1 MSDNGGEVVMNERL
15 TKILEILEREKYC
28 TTEYLANTLY
38 VVPATIRRDL
48 KKLEQQGLV
57 TRNYGGVSII
67 SHSNRHVP
75 YVVRQNA
82 NNSIKANLA
91 KEAIK
96 LISDGS
102 TIFLDASTTV
112 SYIAELLTPNQNVTV
127 ITSSIKV
134 ASILSQKN
142 LKTYC
147 TGGRLIN
154 SSQSLVGTLA
164 GSAIETLSADI
175 FFFSSQGIEL
185 NGNITDFSESE
196 TQVRKSML
204 ARSKKSYFV
213 GDSSKI
219 GKVFLFSV
227 CNVKDITGVI
237 CDKDI
242 KFQ

>member
-1 MSDNGGEVVMNERL
+1 MNERL

-57 TRNYGGVSII
+57 IRNYGGASII
-67 SHSNRHVP
+67 SHDNRNVP
-75 YVVRQNA
+75 YVVRQNS
-82 NNSIKANLA
+82 NNSIKASLA
-91 KEAIK
+91 KEALK
-96 LISDGS
+96 LIPDGS

-112 SYIAELLTPNQNVTV
+112 SYIAELLSPKQNLTV

-142 LKTYC
+142 IKTYC

-154 SSQSLVGTLA
+154 SSHSLVGTLA
-164 GSAIETLSADI
+164 ASSIAALSADI
-175 FFFSSQGIEL
+175 FFFSSQGVEL

-196 TQVRKSML
+196 TQVRKSMI
-204 ARSKKSYFV
+204 ARAKKSYFV

-219 GKVFLFSV
+219 GKEFLFSV
-227 CNVKDITGVI
+227 CNVKNITGII

-242 KFQ
+242 KFHLDK

>member
-1 MSDNGGEVVMNERL
+1 MNERL

-38 VVPATIRRDL
+38 VVPATVRRDL

-57 TRNYGGVSII
+57 IRNYGGASIV

-75 YVVRQNA
+75 YLVRQNS
-82 NNSIKANLA
+82 NNSAKANLA
-91 KEAIK
+91 KEAMK
-96 LISDGS
+96 LIPDGS

-112 SYIAELLTPNQNVTV
+112 SYIAELLSPKQNVTV

-142 LKTYC
+142 IETYC
-147 TGGRLIN
+147 TGGRVIN
-154 SSQSLVGTLA
+154 SSHSLVGALA
-164 GSAIETLSADI
+164 SSSIATLSADVM
-175 FFFSSQGIEL
+175 FFSSQGLTID
-185 NGNITDFSESE
+185 GNITDFSETE
-196 TQVRKSML
+196 TQIRKSMI

-237 CDKDI
+237 CDKNI
-242 KFQ
+242 QFQMDN

>member
-1 MSDNGGEVVMNERL
+1 MNERL
-15 TKILEILEREKYC
+15 MKILEILEREKYC
-28 TTEYLANTLY
+28 TTDYLANTLY

-67 SHSNRHVP
+67 SHNNRNVP
-75 YVVRQNA
+75 YVVRQNS
-82 NNSIKANLA
+82 NNSVKVNLA

-96 LISDGS
+96 LIPDGS

-112 SYIAELLTPNQNVTV
+112 SCIAELLSPKQNVTV

-142 LKTYC
+142 IKTYC

-154 SSQSLVGTLA
+154 SSHSMVGTLA
-164 GSAIETLSADI
+164 ANSIASLSADI

-196 TQVRKSML
+196 TQVRRSMI
-204 ARSKKSYFV
+204 ARAKKSYFV
-213 GDSSKI
+213 GDSSKL
-219 GKVFLFSV
+219 GKTFLFSV
-227 CNVKDITGVI
+227 CNVKDITGFI

-242 KFQ
+242 EFRFEE